1 METMKKSATHT
12 FACRNCKA
20 PVTVGPEHRNYQFW
34 IAPCPQCGLRVE
46 ERLPAIQKKIIYL
59 DQFVLSNII
68 AQKQKRWEQIYNRLR
83 LLSYLQVVACPYSE
97 IHQDESLVAEHTR
110 DDLKVLYRELSDGLG
125 FQSTNWIEQVQL
137 RRSIRRFLEQP
148 CDDNDRYTEAFKADP
163 NRWTLDSQ
171 VYADFPTNQHFV
183 DRMNVRK
190 ELLQDALDAEVE
202 EWRKEN
208 GRKLDQDA
216 KREAVELGCSM
227 MSVYR
232 EFDEDQ
238 QRLESMMPNGLSD
251 VYRHFTGGGQFN
263 PDVPPSTKPFA
274 LLVHMLAGQVHKAR
288 PDEADPVAVVEHF
301 LASDETIKNTP
312 FLSIMSR
319 LRAGI
324 IGQARNPK
332 GARSPKASDENDIA
346 FIAHFA
352 PYCDAMLVDNHFRG
366 LSAQTGVERDHGVAI
381 FSPKTLDAFTDYLDD
396 LLNNIP
402 QQQRLAIKQVI
413 PGVSMFPFLATTE
426 GASTHADG

>member
-1 METMKKSATHT
+1 METIQKGATHT
-12 FACRNCKA
+12 FACRSCKS
-20 PVTVGPEHRNYQFW
+20 PIEVGPEHRTYQFW
-34 IAPCPQCGLRVE
+34 TARCPNCGLQVE

-68 AQKQKRWEQIYNRLR
+68 AGKQERWEQIYNRLR

-110 DDLKVLYRELSDGLG
+110 DDLKALYRKMSDGLS
-125 FQSTNWIEQVQL
+125 FQSTDWIQQVQL
-137 RRSIRRFLEQP
+137 RRSIRQFLEQP
-148 CDDNDRYTEAFKADP
+148 CDDDGRYSDCFKADP

-171 VYADFPTNQHFV
+171 VYADFSTNRHFV
-183 DRMNVRK
+183 DRMNLRK
-190 ELLQDALDAEVE
+190 ELLQDALDTEAE

-208 GRKLDQDA
+208 GRKLEQDA
-216 KREAVELGCSM
+216 KREAVELGRSM

-238 QRLESMMPNGLSD
+238 QRLESMMPDGLSD
-251 VYRHFTGGGQFN
+251 VYRHFTGGGKFN
-263 PDVPPSTKPFA
+263 PDIPPSTKPFA
-274 LLVHMLAGQVHKAR
+274 LLVHMLAGEVHKAR
-288 PDEADPVAVVEHF
+288 PGEADPVAVVEHF
-301 LASDETIKNTP
+301 LASDEAIKNTP

-324 IGQARNPK
+324 IGQVRNPK

-352 PYCDAMLVDNHFRG
+352 PYCDAMIVDNHFRG
-366 LSAQTGVERDHGVAI
+366 LASQVGVERDHGVAI
-381 FSPKTLDAFTDYLDD
+381 YSPKTLDAFIIYLDE
-396 LLNNIP
+396 LLHTIP
-402 QQQRLAIKQVI
+402 HKQRLAITHVI
-413 PGVSMFPFLATTE
+413 PGVSRFPFL
-426 GASTHADG
+426 STHGGGET